1 MSKLKHE
8 LRQAKIWKIR
18 LSHIIFFAKTEK
30 PSDVNYHARNPHWRN
45 QPAMTQTRA
54 LAECVSRL
62 AFVTLVDARQEEP
75 LELNAKYWEGRNQH
89 Q

>member
-54 LAECVSRL
+54 
-62 AFVTLVDARQEEP
+62 
-75 LELNAKYWEGRNQH
+75 
-89 Q
+89 